1 MNQIAIEIE
10 NVSKEYRLGIINHGM
25 LYKDLQSWWARL
37 TGKEDPN
44 SIIMSNDISIKQI
57 DKQGRFWALQ
67 EISFKVHKGDLIGII
82 GRNGAG
88 KSTLLKIISKITSP
102 TSGTIKINGRI
113 SSLLEVGTGFHPE
126 LSGRDN
132 VFLNGAIL
140 GMKKSEIQ
148 KKFDEIVDFSEIGKF
163 IDTPV
168 KRYSSGMYVRL
179 AFAVAAHLQPEILLL
194 DEVLAVGDARF
205 QKKCLGKMEEVSK
218 NDGRTILFVSHNMT
232 SITSLCKRGILLNNG
247 RIVVDSTAVN
257 AVQQYYMENSSFLGE
272 INDFQNSEKPGDDI
286 ASILNA
292 KIINS
297 RGIVATEYDIHEDI
311 IIEFE
316 YYVAKKNQKLNPNIN
331 LYNIQGARIIISI
344 DSVLD
349 PDGNLKKETGV
360 YKARCIIP
368 GNLLNDGSYYLDIL
382 LHTLE
387 TNSCHF
393 VIRDALRFTIVDTMA
408 ETITRGDYRGEWV
421 ALIRPALK
429 WECDKIK

>member
-1 MNQIAIEIE
+1 MNDIAIEIE

-25 LYKDLQSWWARL
+25 LYKDLQSWWAKI

-44 SIIMSNDISIKQI
+44 SLIMSNDISKQI

-67 EISFKVHKGDLIGII
+67 DISFKIKKGDLIGII

-88 KSTLLKIISKITSP
+88 KSTLLKIISKITTP
-102 TSGTIKINGRI
+102 TSGIIKINGRI

-132 VFLNGAIL
+132 VYLNGAIL
-140 GMKKSEIQ
+140 GMKKREINN
-148 KKFDEIVDFSEIGKF
+148 KFDEIVDFSEIGKF

-218 NDGRTILFVSHNMT
+218 NEGRTILFVSHNMS
-232 SITSLCKRGILLNNG
+232 SIASLCKRGILLGNG
-247 RIVVDSTAVN
+247 RMVIDSSAVG
-257 AVQQYYMENSSFLGE
+257 AVQHYYMENSSFLGE
-272 INDFQNSEKPGDDI
+272 ISDFKDSEKSGDDI

-297 RGIVATEYDIHEDI
+297 QGVVATEFNIHEDI
-311 IIEFE
+311 IIEYE
-316 YYVAKKNQKLNPNIN
+316 YSVTKDNHKLNPNIN
-331 LYNIQGARIIISI
+331 LYNIQGVRIIISI
-344 DSVLD
+344 DSLLD
-349 PDGNLKKETGV
+349 PDGALKKKKGV

-368 GNLLNDGSYYLDIL
+368 GNLLNDGSYYIDLL
-382 LHTLE
+382 LHTYE
-387 TNSCHF
+387 TNTCHF
-393 VIRDALRFTIVDTMA
+393 VVRDALRFTIVDPMD
-408 ETITRGDYRGEWV
+408 ETKTRGDYRGEWA

-429 WECDKIK
+429 WECEKIK